1 MDLKEILEHHI
12 IDHIWSWV
20 NLGSLQLPL
29 SKHLL
34 MMVIAAL
41 IMLVFFPLI
50 IRIKSSK
57 LMPFKTALEAMFLF
71 IRDDIVIPNLGRGGT
86 KYLSYFATL
95 FFFILICNLLG
106 MVPYGASA
114 TGNIAVTGA
123 MAFTTFVF
131 INFAG
136 IREQGFISYIKHIV
150 PAGVPGWLFPL
161 LFPIEIVG
169 LLTKSFALCIRL
181 FANMIAG
188 HIVILSFMGL
198 IFMFGSINLA
208 VGLGLTA
215 PVSVVMILFVS
226 LLEIFVSFLQAY
238 IFTFLTAIFVGAA
251 MHPH

>member
-12 IDHIWSWV
+12 VDHIWSWV
-20 NLGSLQLPL
+20 NLGPLQLPL

-41 IMLVFFPLI
+41 IMIIFFPLI
-50 IRIKSSK
+50 VRIKNSK
-57 LMPFKTALEAMFLF
+57 LMPLKTALEAIFLF
-71 IRDDIVIPNLGRGGT
+71 IREDIVIANLGQDGV

-106 MVPYGASA
+106 MVPFGASA

-123 MAFTTFVF
+123 MAFTTFAL

-136 IREQGFISYIKHIV
+136 IREQGFASYIKHIV

-161 LFPIEIVG
+161 LFPIEIIG

-188 HIVILSFMGL
+188 HIVILSFLGL
-198 IFMFGSINLA
+198 IFMFGAINPL
-208 VGLGLTA
+208 VGLGITA
-215 PVSVVMILFVS
+215 PVSVVMILFIS
-226 LLEIFVSFLQAY
+226 LLELFVSFLQAY

>member
-1 MDLKEILEHHI
+1 MELKEILEHHI
-12 IDHIWSWV
+12 IDHVWNWV
-20 NLGSLQLPL
+20 NLGPLKLPL

-41 IMLVFFPLI
+41 IMLIFFPLI
-50 IRIKSSK
+50 ARIKNSR
-57 LMPFKTALEAMFLF
+57 LMPFKSVLEVMFLF
-71 IRDDIVIPNLGRGGT
+71 IRNDIVIPNLGQSGI

-106 MVPYGASA
+106 MVPFGASA

-123 MAFTTFVF
+123 MAFTTFSF
-131 INFAG
+131 IHIAG
-136 IREQGFISYIKHIV
+136 IREQGFGSYIKHIV
-150 PAGVPGWLFPL
+150 PSGVPGWLFPL
-161 LFPIEIVG
+161 LFPIEIIG
-169 LLTKSFALCIRL
+169 LITKSFALCVRL

-198 IFMFGSINLA
+198 IFMFGAINPWL
-208 VGLGLTA
+208 GLGVTA

-226 LLEIFVSFLQAY
+226 LLEIFVAFLQAY
-238 IFTFLTAIFVGAA
+238 IFTFLTSIFVGAA

>member
-12 IDHIWSWV
+12 IDHAWNWV
-20 NLGSLQLPL
+20 NLGPLHLPL

-34 MMVIAAL
+34 MMIIAAS
-41 IMLVFFPLI
+41 IMIILFPLI
-50 IRIKSSK
+50 IRIKKGK
-57 LMPFKTALEAMFLF
+57 LMPFKIAFEAMFLF
-71 IRDDIVIPNLGRGGT
+71 IREDIVIPNLGQGGL
-86 KYLSYFATL
+86 KYLPYFATL

-106 MVPYGASA
+106 MVPFGASA

-123 MAFTTFVF
+123 MALSTFVF

-136 IREQGFISYIKHIV
+136 IREQGFGSYLKHIV

-161 LFPIEIVG
+161 LFPIEIMG
-169 LLTKSFALCIRL
+169 LLTKTFALCVRL

-198 IFMFGSINLA
+198 IFMFGAINPWL
-208 VGLGLTA
+208 GLGVAA

-226 LLEIFVSFLQAY
+226 CLELFVAFLQAY

-251 MHPH
+251 MNPH

>member
-12 IDHIWSWV
+12 IDHVWNWV
-20 NLGSLQLPL
+20 NLGSLKLPL

-34 MMVIAAL
+34 MMLIAAF
-41 IMLVFFPLI
+41 IMVVLFPLI

-71 IRDDIVIPNLGRGGT
+71 IREDIVIPNLGKGGL
-86 KYLSYFATL
+86 KYLPYFATL

-106 MVPYGASA
+106 MIPFGASA
-114 TGNIAVTGA
+114 TGNIAVTAA
-123 MAFTTFVF
+123 MALTTFVF

-136 IREQGFISYIKHIV
+136 IREQGAVSYIKHIV
-150 PAGVPGWLFPL
+150 PSGVPVWLFPL
-161 LFPIEIVG
+161 LFPIEVVG
-169 LLTKSFALCIRL
+169 LLTKSFALCVRL

-198 IFMFGSINLA
+198 IFMFGAINPWL
-208 VGLGLTA
+208 GLGVTA

-226 LLEIFVSFLQAY
+226 LLELFVAFLQAY

-251 MHPH
+251 MNPH